1 MFDYRPGRGREG
13 PDDILKDYEGYLQAD
28 GYVVYEEFETRPR
41 IQMLNC
47 MAHAR
52 RKFVDAQQN
61 DPARAQHALR
71 LFQKLYE
78 VERAIKEKGLS
89 GEALLQLRQQDAVPV
104 LIELEEWMIK
114 QYPQVTPGSVIGK
127 AISYCLPRW
136 KKLSLYTTDA
146 ILQIDNNPVEN
157 AIRPVAIS
165 RKNYL
170 FAGSHYAAQR
180 AAIIYSLLAT
190 CRLHNINPYEW

>member
-1 MFDYRPGRGREG
+1 MPARLTPVGR
-13 PDDILKDYEGYLQAD
+13 
-28 GYVVYEEFETRPR
+28 GYVVYEEFETRPG

-61 DPARAQHALR
+61 DGERAQHALR

-89 GEALLQLRQQDAVPV
+89 GEALLQLRQKDAVPV
-104 LIELEEWMIK
+104 LIELEGWMIK

-146 ILQIDNNPVEN
+146 ILLIDNNPVEN
-157 AIRPVAIS
+157 AIRPVAIG

-170 FAGSHYAAQR
+170 FAGSHVRRTPLEMQPSVQLWYIHCWLPAA
-180 AAIIYSLLAT
+180 ST
-190 CRLHNINPYEW
+190 K